1 MKKLGAFIALL
12 TVSVVITPAQAVKC
26 KTCECEIKKVKYYN
40 NKLKNQ
46 IAYFP
51 DIVPEPLP
59 TMSENCTTCGC
70 QLTYQ
75 YDLNKELCRR
85 RTIIRAEINGGITG
99 GGEGDCFE

>member
-1 MKKLGAFIALL
+1 MKKLFLAIFAL
-12 TVSVVITPAQAVKC
+12 TVSTSAMAVNC

-51 DIVPEPLP
+51 DAVPEPLP
-59 TMSENCTTCGC
+59 TMSKNCTTCGC
-70 QLTYQ
+70 QLKFQ

-85 RTIIRAEINGGITG
+85 RGVIRARINNGITG
-99 GGEGDCFE
+99 GGAGDCFE